1 MPEDFT
7 GFLKFATRRDNSPA
21 RFLEADHW
29 QLQQIEPG
37 QLEVQCHLPDQ
48 VLNSAGMLF
57 GGFTPTY
64 IDLIAIW
71 ASMTTLDKT
80 TAWMITV
87 NMRVDYFEPIVP
99 PGFRALARV
108 LNIRKRDYF
117 VETRFEDERG
127 TLLANGLTTLRKRGE
142 MPLDVLSQEVTEGDA

>member
-7 GFLKFATRRDNSPA
+7 GFLEFATSRNNSPA
-21 RFLEADHW
+21 SFLEADRW
-29 QLQQIEPG
+29 QLQKISSG
-37 QLEVQCHLPDQ
+37 QLEIQCHLPEA

-64 IDLIAIW
+64 VDLIAIW
-71 ASMTTLDKT
+71 ASMTTLEDST
-80 TAWMITV
+80 PWLVTV

-117 VETRFEDERG
+117 VETRFENDQG
-127 TLLANGLTTLRKRGE
+127 TLLANGITTLRRLSEVPRG
-142 MPLDVLSQEVTEGDA
+142 LRKALSEGNA